1 MFHILEKPWLLF
13 GAAIVALIIIYIIQ
27 LDRRMYWLN
36 LAVLICS
43 ALLYLSITATW
54 LDFSRTITMLLKIIL
69 PIAVAAF
76 AILLAIN
83 IVQLNE
89 RLAYLWLVP
98 VFLCALAFGL
108 DALVGTD
115 KEKIT
120 AVVNKSIQAVKK
132 EDAIAFDKTIAEDYQ
147 DSFHNNKQDLIRHF
161 KRVLYEPVIA
171 NNRKTHQQTDIEVD
185 NATATVV
192 IWTSFEPQG
201 WVFEMGKAF
210 LKTDLKLHL
219 RKYNNKWLICG
230 AEILALDGHEAD
242 WSAIQNY

>member
-1 MFHILEKPWLLF
+1 MFNVLEKPWGLF
-13 GAAIVALIIIYIIQ
+13 GAAVVALIIIYIIQ
-27 LDRRMYWLN
+27 LDRKMYWQN
-36 LAVLICS
+36 LAVLACS
-43 ALLYLSITATW
+43 VLLYASITATW
-54 LDFSRTITMLLKIIL
+54 LDFSRTITMLLRIIL

-76 AILLAIN
+76 SILLVVN

-120 AVVNKSIQAVKK
+120 AVIDKSIQAVEK
-132 EDAIAFDKTIAEDYQ
+132 EDAIAFAKTIAENYE
-147 DSFHNNKQDLIRHF
+147 DSFHKNKQDLISHF
-161 KRVLYEPVIA
+161 RRELYEPAIA
-171 NNRKTHQQTDIEVD
+171 NNRKTHQQTDIKGD

-201 WVFEMGKAF
+201 WVFEMGKTF
-210 LKTDLKLHL
+210 LKTDLKVQL
-219 RKYNNKWLICG
+219 RKYDNKWLIYG
-230 AEILALDGHEAD
+230 AEILALDGYEAD
-242 WSAIQNY
+242 WTAIQNY

>member
-1 MFHILEKPWLLF
+1 MFNVLEKPWPLF

-27 LDRRMYWLN
+27 LDRKLYWLS
-36 LAVLICS
+36 LAVLLCS
-43 ALLYLSITATW
+43 LLLYLSIVITW
-54 LDFSRTITMLLKIIL
+54 LDFSKAFTMSLRIIL
-69 PIAVAAF
+69 PLACAAF
-76 AILLAIN
+76 TILLVIN

-108 DALVGTD
+108 DSLVSTD

-120 AVVNKSIQAVKK
+120 AVINQSIRAVKK
-132 EDAIAFDKTIAEDYQ
+132 EDAIAFAKVLSEDYQ
-147 DSFHNNKQDLIRHF
+147 DSFHKNKEDLISHF

-171 NNRKTHQQTDIEVD
+171 NNRKTHQQTDIKGD

-201 WVFEMGKAF
+201 WVFEMGKTF
-210 LKTDLKLHL
+210 LKTDSKVYL
-219 RKYNNKWLICG
+219 RKYNNKWLIYR
-230 AEILALDGHEAD
+230 AEILALDGYEAD
-242 WSAIQNY
+242 WTAIQNY